1 MDSFQSRLRQAISE
15 ANMSQAELARKS
27 GLGRNS
33 SSEYLKGKYKASQT
47 SLNAIANA
55 LNVDVNWLIGNNV
68 ETDKTSQAIDTMV
81 NAILDEF
88 HTYNGHITSEVQLN
102 DIQKILTAYLSAQR
116 TSMRAIVKAYL
127 DNLK

>member
-33 SSEYLKGKYKASQT
+33 ISEYLKGKYKASQT

-81 NAILDEF
+81 NAMLDEF

>member
-33 SSEYLKGKYKASQT
+33 ISEYLKGKYKASQT

>member
-33 SSEYLKGKYKASQT
+33 ISEYLKGKDKASQT